1 MNDLYKFKLKDTLP
15 SSIANDAN
23 VQALAEVVTL
33 RLMALMPFVDRL
45 TILSHLNELS
55 TPILDELAWHLHV
68 DFYDEAVAREQKIK
82 LILSSIAWHRRKG
95 TVGLVEEAIGELYS
109 DCEVVENWDY
119 DGGKPYHFKLQMS
132 GYMMTPNILERV
144 LRILEFV
151 KNKRSWLDGIEFIRR
166 INFNKYFAGWCG
178 VSKKVNIKCDFTN
191 AWRIN
196 LNTHVTS
203 YTVESKKTKIN
214 VALDNSVR

>member
-68 DFYDEAVAREQKIK
+68 DFYDEVVAREQKIK

-119 DGGKPYHFKLQMS
+119 AGGKPYHFKLQMS
-132 GYMMTPNILERV
+132 GYMMTPNIRERV

-151 KNKRSWLDGIEFIRR
+151 KNKRSWLDGIEYVHT
-166 INFNKYFAGWCG
+166 INSGGVYVGGIATAAGSAVAEPSLKIATG
-178 VSKKVNIKCDFTN
+178 QQTQQIY
-191 AWRIN
+191 IGGI
-196 LNTHVTS
+196 VTVHQ
-203 YTVESKKTKIN
+203 YIHI
-214 VALDNSVR
+214 

>member
-33 RLMALMPFVDRL
+33 KLMVLMPFVDRL

-68 DFYDEAVAREQKIK
+68 DFYDEVVAREQKIK

-109 DCEVVENWDY
+109 ECEVVENWAY

-132 GYMMTPNILERV
+132 GYMMTPNIRERV

-151 KNKRSWLDGIEFIRR
+151 KNKRSWLDGIEYVRAINSGGVYVGGIATAAGSAVAEPNLKIATGPQTQQLYIGGVITVHQFIH
-166 INFNKYFAGWCG
+166 I
-178 VSKKVNIKCDFTN
+178 
-191 AWRIN
+191 
-196 LNTHVTS
+196 
-203 YTVESKKTKIN
+203 
-214 VALDNSVR
+214 

>member
-1 MNDLYKFKLKDTLP
+1 MNDLYKFNLKGTLP

-23 VQALAEVVTL
+23 VQALSEVTTL

-45 TILSHLNELS
+45 TNLAHLNELS

-68 DFYDEAVAREQKIK
+68 DFYDEAVTREQKIK

-109 DCEVVENWDY
+109 ECEVVENWEY
-119 DGGKPYHFKLQMS
+119 EGGQPYHFKLQMS
-132 GYMMTPNILERV
+132 GYMMTPNIRARV

-151 KNKRSWLDGIEFIRR
+151 KNKRSWLDGIEYVHNINSAGVYVGGIATVSGSAVAEPSLKISIDRQTQQLYIGGVITIHQFIH
-166 INFNKYFAGWCG
+166 I
-178 VSKKVNIKCDFTN
+178 
-191 AWRIN
+191 
-196 LNTHVTS
+196 
-203 YTVESKKTKIN
+203 
-214 VALDNSVR
+214 

>member
-68 DFYDEAVAREQKIK
+68 DFYDESVAREQKIK

-132 GYMMTPNILERV
+132 GYMMTPNIRERV

-151 KNKRSWLDGIEFIRR
+151 KNKRSWLDGIEYVHAINSGGVYVGGIATAAGSAVAEPSLKIATGPQTQQIYIGGIVTVHQFIH
-166 INFNKYFAGWCG
+166 I
-178 VSKKVNIKCDFTN
+178 
-191 AWRIN
+191 
-196 LNTHVTS
+196 
-203 YTVESKKTKIN
+203 
-214 VALDNSVR
+214 

>member
-68 DFYDEAVAREQKIK
+68 DFYDEVVAREQKIK

-119 DGGKPYHFKLQMS
+119 AGGKPYHFKLQMS
-132 GYMMTPNILERV
+132 GYMMTPNIRERV

-151 KNKRSWLDGIEFIRR
+151 KNKRSWLDGIEYVHT
-166 INFNKYFAGWCG
+166 INSGGVYVGGIATAAGSTVAEPSLKIATG
-178 VSKKVNIKCDFTN
+178 QQTQQIY
-191 AWRIN
+191 IGGI
-196 LNTHVTS
+196 VTVHQ
-203 YTVESKKTKIN
+203 YIHI
-214 VALDNSVR
+214 

>member
-33 RLMALMPFVDRL
+33 KLMALMPFVDRL

-68 DFYDEAVAREQKIK
+68 DFYDEAVAIEQKIK

-109 DCEVVENWDY
+109 DCEVVENWAY

-132 GYMMTPNILERV
+132 GYMMTPNIRERV

-151 KNKRSWLDGIEFIRR
+151 KNKRSWLDGIEYVHAINSGGVYVGGIATAAGSAVAEPSLKIATGPQTQQIYIGGIVTVHQFIH
-166 INFNKYFAGWCG
+166 I
-178 VSKKVNIKCDFTN
+178 
-191 AWRIN
+191 
-196 LNTHVTS
+196 
-203 YTVESKKTKIN
+203 
-214 VALDNSVR
+214 

>member
-23 VQALAEVVTL
+23 VQALSEVVTL

-68 DFYDEAVAREQKIK
+68 AFYDEAVAREQKIK

-132 GYMMTPNILERV
+132 GYMMTPNIRERV

-151 KNKRSWLDGIEFIRR
+151 KNKRSWLDGIEYVHAINSGGVYVGGIATAAGSAVAEPSLTIATGPQTQQLYVGGVITVHQFIH
-166 INFNKYFAGWCG
+166 I
-178 VSKKVNIKCDFTN
+178 
-191 AWRIN
+191 
-196 LNTHVTS
+196 
-203 YTVESKKTKIN
+203 
-214 VALDNSVR
+214 

>member
-68 DFYDEAVAREQKIK
+68 DFYDEVVAREQKIK
-82 LILSSIAWHRRKG
+82 LILSSIARHRRKG

-109 DCEVVENWDY
+109 ECEVVENWDY

-132 GYMMTPNILERV
+132 GYMMTPNIRESV
-144 LRILEFV
+144 LRILDFV
-151 KNKRSWLDGIEFIRR
+151 KNKRSWLDGIEYVQAISSGGVYVGGIATAAGSAIAEPSLKIAAGPQTQQLYVGGVITVHQFIH
-166 INFNKYFAGWCG
+166 I
-178 VSKKVNIKCDFTN
+178 
-191 AWRIN
+191 
-196 LNTHVTS
+196 
-203 YTVESKKTKIN
+203 
-214 VALDNSVR
+214 

>member
-68 DFYDEAVAREQKIK
+68 DFYDEVVAREQKIK
-82 LILSSIAWHRRKG
+82 LILSSIARHRRKG

-132 GYMMTPNILERV
+132 GYMMTPNIRERV

-151 KNKRSWLDGIEFIRR
+151 KNKRSWLDGIEYVHAINSGGVYVGGIATAAGSAVAEPSLKIATGPQTQQIYIGGIVTVHQFIH
-166 INFNKYFAGWCG
+166 I
-178 VSKKVNIKCDFTN
+178 
-191 AWRIN
+191 
-196 LNTHVTS
+196 
-203 YTVESKKTKIN
+203 
-214 VALDNSVR
+214 

>member
-33 RLMALMPFVDRL
+33 KLMALMPFVDRL
-45 TILSHLNELS
+45 TILSHLDELS

-68 DFYDEAVAREQKIK
+68 DFYNEAATREQKIK

-95 TVGLVEEAIGELYS
+95 TVGLVEEAIGGLYS
-109 DCEVVENWDY
+109 ECEVVENWDY
-119 DGGKPYHFKLQMS
+119 EDGKPYHFKLQMS
-132 GYMMTPNILERV
+132 GYMMTPNIRERV

-151 KNKRSWLDGIEFIRR
+151 KNKRSWLDGIEYVHAINSGGVYVGGIATAAGSAVAEPSLKIATGPQTQQIYIGGIVTVHQFIH
-166 INFNKYFAGWCG
+166 I
-178 VSKKVNIKCDFTN
+178 
-191 AWRIN
+191 
-196 LNTHVTS
+196 
-203 YTVESKKTKIN
+203 
-214 VALDNSVR
+214 

>member
-33 RLMALMPFVDRL
+33 RLMTLMPFVDRL

-68 DFYDEAVAREQKIK
+68 DLHVDFYDEAVVREQKIK
-82 LILSSIAWHRRKG
+82 LILNSIAWHRRKG

-132 GYMMTPNILERV
+132 GYMMTPNIRERV

-151 KNKRSWLDGIEFIRR
+151 KNKRSWLDGIEYVHAINSGGVYVGGIATAAGSAVAEPSLKIATGPQTQQIYIGGIVTVHQFIH
-166 INFNKYFAGWCG
+166 I
-178 VSKKVNIKCDFTN
+178 
-191 AWRIN
+191 
-196 LNTHVTS
+196 
-203 YTVESKKTKIN
+203 
-214 VALDNSVR
+214 

>member
-68 DFYDEAVAREQKIK
+68 DFYDEVVVREQKIK
-82 LILSSIAWHRRKG
+82 LILNSIAWHRRKG

-109 DCEVVENWDY
+109 DCEVVENWGYED
-119 DGGKPYHFKLQMS
+119 GKPYHFKLQMS
-132 GYMMTPNILERV
+132 GYMMTPNIRERV

-151 KNKRSWLDGIEFIRR
+151 KNKRSWLDGIEYVHAINSGGVYVGGIATAAGSAVAEPSLKIATGPQTQQIYIGGIVTVHQFIH
-166 INFNKYFAGWCG
+166 I
-178 VSKKVNIKCDFTN
+178 
-191 AWRIN
+191 
-196 LNTHVTS
+196 
-203 YTVESKKTKIN
+203 
-214 VALDNSVR
+214 

>member
-33 RLMALMPFVDRL
+33 KLMALMPFVDRL

-68 DFYDEAVAREQKIK
+68 DFYNEAATREQKIK

-95 TVGLVEEAIGELYS
+95 TVGLVEEAIGGLYS
-109 DCEVVENWDY
+109 ECEVVENWDY
-119 DGGKPYHFKLQMS
+119 EDGKPYHFKLQMS
-132 GYMMTPNILERV
+132 GYMMTPNIRERV

-151 KNKRSWLDGIEFIRR
+151 KNKRSWLDGIEYVHAINSGGVYVGGIATAAGSAVAEPSLKIAIGPQTQQLYVGGVITVHQFIH
-166 INFNKYFAGWCG
+166 I
-178 VSKKVNIKCDFTN
+178 
-191 AWRIN
+191 
-196 LNTHVTS
+196 
-203 YTVESKKTKIN
+203 
-214 VALDNSVR
+214 

>member
-45 TILSHLNELS
+45 TILSHLTELS

-68 DFYDEAVAREQKIK
+68 AFYDEVVTREQKIK

-95 TVGLVEEAIGELYS
+95 TVGIVEEAIGEIYS
-109 DCEVVENWDY
+109 ECEVVENWAY
-119 DGGKPYHFKLQMS
+119 EGGQPYHFKLHMS
-132 GYMMTPNILERV
+132 GYMMTPNIRERV

-151 KNKRSWLDGIEFIRR
+151 KNKRSWLDGIEYVHAINSGGVYVGGIVTAAGSAVAEPSLKIATGPQTQQLYVGGVITVHQFIH
-166 INFNKYFAGWCG
+166 I
-178 VSKKVNIKCDFTN
+178 
-191 AWRIN
+191 
-196 LNTHVTS
+196 
-203 YTVESKKTKIN
+203 
-214 VALDNSVR
+214 

>member
-23 VQALAEVVTL
+23 VQALAEVTTL

-68 DFYDEAVAREQKIK
+68 DFYDEVVAREQKIK

-109 DCEVVENWDY
+109 DCEVVENWRYED
-119 DGGKPYHFKLQMS
+119 GKPYHFKLQMS
-132 GYMMTPNILERV
+132 GYMMTPNIRERV
-144 LRILEFV
+144 LLILEFV
-151 KNKRSWLDGIEFIRR
+151 KNKRSWLDGIEYVHAINSGGVYVGGIATAAGSAVAEPSLKIATGPQTQQLYVGGVITVHQFIH
-166 INFNKYFAGWCG
+166 I
-178 VSKKVNIKCDFTN
+178 
-191 AWRIN
+191 
-196 LNTHVTS
+196 
-203 YTVESKKTKIN
+203 
-214 VALDNSVR
+214 